1 MNVGAPVKPGC
12 NGRIP
17 RSGASVAAVDTLAT
31 YCTALGLST
40 AAGLNA
46 YLPMLAVGLFE
57 RYTDL
62 FTLPSP
68 FDHLG
73 DPLVLGIVAVIAA
86 LDFVGDKI
94 PIVDHVLHAAG
105 VAVAPV
111 VGAILGL
118 ATARAV
124 DLSPS
129 LIVALSIVAAL
140 ATHLARTAARPVATT
155 TTAGLGNPIVSL
167 GEDGMSGALSVTAVL
182 SPVVAAILAV
192 AVLTVAVLLW
202 RRWRVFGLRI
212 QGRDPG
218 RGS

>member
-1 MNVGAPVKPGC
+1 M
-12 NGRIP
+12 
-17 RSGASVAAVDTLAT
+17 DTLAT

-46 YLPMLAVGLFE
+46 YLPMLAVGIFE

-62 FTLPSP
+62 ITLPAP
-68 FDHLG
+68 FDHVG

-94 PIVDHVLHAAG
+94 PIVDHVLHVVG
-105 VAVAPV
+105 IAVAPV
-111 VGAILGL
+111 VGGILGL

-129 LIVALSIVAAL
+129 LVVLLSVVAAL
-140 ATHLARTAARPVATT
+140 ATHLARTAARPVATA
-155 TTAGLGNPIVSL
+155 TTAGAGNPIVSL
-167 GEDGMSGALSVTAVL
+167 GEDGISGTLSVTAVL
-182 SPVVAAILAV
+182 APIVAAVLAV
-192 AVLTVAVLLW
+192 GVLTVAVMLW
-202 RRWRVFGLRI
+202 RRWRVLGLRI

-218 RGS
+218 GSS

>member
-1 MNVGAPVKPGC
+1 VE
-12 NGRIP
+12 
-17 RSGASVAAVDTLAT
+17 TFAT

-46 YLPMLAVGLFE
+46 YLPILAVGLFE

-62 FTLPSP
+62 VTLPAP

-73 DPLVLGIVAVIAA
+73 DPLVLGIVAAVGT

-94 PIVDHVLHAAG
+94 PVVDHVLHAVG
-105 VAVAPV
+105 IAVAPI
-111 VGAILGL
+111 VGGILGL

-124 DLSPS
+124 DLSPQ
-129 LIVALSIVAAL
+129 LVVALSVVAAL
-140 ATHLARTAARPVATT
+140 ATHLARTAARPVATA
-155 TTAGLGNPIVSL
+155 TTAGVGNPIVSL
-167 GEDGMSGALSVTAVL
+167 GEDGVSGALSVTAVL
-182 SPVVAAILAV
+182 APVAAAILAV
-192 AVLTVAVLLW
+192 GVLAAAVLLW